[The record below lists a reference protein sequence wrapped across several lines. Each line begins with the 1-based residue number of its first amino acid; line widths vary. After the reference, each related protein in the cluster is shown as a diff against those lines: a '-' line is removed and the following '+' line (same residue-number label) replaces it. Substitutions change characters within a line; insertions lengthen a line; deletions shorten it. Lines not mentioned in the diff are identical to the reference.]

1 MTTLLYRFD
10 SPDLMTVL
18 EQQTT
23 ARGPVDIRAQQHG
36 GATTL
41 RVAVRRHSK
50 DAVEV
55 KVVLA
60 LPLVAV
66 DGVPEKFLLDIVGDG
81 SGCLLYLEAG
91 DARGWGFAY
100 WLGKVD
106 FTGPGTCSAEV
117 HRPWKYWGARKK
129 DGTAGVVPPVQPFRL
144 AIAMSAACDGFDLC
158 VRALHVTGQVRLT
171 PPGFASAPDADA

>member
-23 ARGPVDIRAQQHG
+23 ARGPVDIRAEQYG
-36 GATTL
+36 GATAL
-41 RVAVRRHSK
+41 RVAVRRHRE

-60 LPLVAV
+60 LPLVAI
-66 DGVPEKFLLDIVGDG
+66 DGVPEKFLLDIIGDA

-91 DARGWGFAY
+91 DIRGWGFAY

-117 HRPWKYWGARKK
+117 QRPWKYWGARKK
-129 DGTAGVVPPVQPFRL
+129 DDTGGVVPPVQPYRL
-144 AIAMSAACDGFDLC
+144 GITMGALCDGFDLC
-158 VRALHVTGQVRLT
+158 LRALHVTGQVRLAPT
-171 PPGFASAPDADA
+171 GLASAPDPQA